1 MTLMLRL
8 NVRGYESLI
17 KFWLRSCA
25 VVDGCLVSL
34 NDTSRSASPRLQAI
48 RFSPSGVLSSL
59 GPSSILKGP
68 EMSSIANNFP
78 VATFRCRL
86 RRWAVR
92 LPVFITLLVVVAML
106 AHGVIVQP
114 VGYHD
119 FADHSQLAGLPH
131 AADVL
136 SIWASRWWAC
146 GVGRLAAHWQQP
158 SSAPAG
164 GLPAFLI
171 GLMLTAVGSAYYHLA
186 PDDFRLVWDRLPIAL
201 ACAGLIAAVRGET
214 VARFA
219 VQQRGQLL
227 ALFAVASVGWWHF
240 TNGEGAGD
248 LRPLPAAATA
258 PIVLI
263 PLWQWLYG
271 SDRRDR
277 LYFGAALAVYVLAKG
292 GRAERSRL
300 PRDERPAD
308 GHTLKHLLA
317 TLAAWLIVARLCSAC
332 MAALEIHRPAVS
344 RLRMPA
350 S

>member
-1 MTLMLRL
+1 
-8 NVRGYESLI
+8 
-17 KFWLRSCA
+17 
-25 VVDGCLVSL
+25 
-34 NDTSRSASPRLQAI
+34 
-48 RFSPSGVLSSL
+48 
-59 GPSSILKGP
+59 
-68 EMSSIANNFP
+68 MSSIANNFP
-78 VATFRCRL
+78 IATFRCRL
-86 RRWAVR
+86 RRWAVH
-92 LPVFITLLVVVAML
+92 LPALITLLVVVATL

-136 SIWASRWWAC
+136 SNLGFAL
-146 GVGRLAAHWQQP
+146 VGLWGWVRLAARWQQP
-158 SSAPAG
+158 QFRAG
-164 GLPAFLI
+164 GAGYRVFLI

-219 VQQRGQLL
+219 VRSEAALL

-248 LRPLPAAATA
+248 LRPYLLLQLL

-277 LYFGAALAVYVLAKG
+277 LYFGAALAVYVLAKA
-292 GRAERSRL
+292 AEL
-300 PRDERPAD
+300 NDHAFLAMNGLLT

-317 TLAAWLIVARLCSAC
+317 TLAAWLIVARL
-332 MAALEIHRPAVS
+332 VQ
-344 RLRMPA
+344 RLRGSVGDSP
-350 S
+350 SGGISS